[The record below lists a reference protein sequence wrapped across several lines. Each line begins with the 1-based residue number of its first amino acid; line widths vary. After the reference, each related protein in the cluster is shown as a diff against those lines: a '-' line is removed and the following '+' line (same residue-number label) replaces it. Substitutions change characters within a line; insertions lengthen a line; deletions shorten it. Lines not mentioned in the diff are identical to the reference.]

1 MAVFSPTPATSHRT
15 SRAFA
20 CRTSTAGHDA
30 FAPAPAQIDNGDEER
45 YADKSGTYTK
55 GILQLG
61 VGVVDLAAYDTF
73 KKALSSGSPTD
84 FSAIKTGGPRTQN
97 GPQGGLAFDL
107 ECPDASQFTSP
118 PAPRV
123 ASEEYAAELVELYWG
138 ALLRDVP
145 FGRYGTD
152 GLADMAVSELSGL
165 AGYKGPKTGG
175 NVTAGLLFRG
185 SYPSTE
191 KGPYLSQ
198 FMIKDAKFGALPI
211 TQKYVPFAPGQDF
224 MRDQA
229 NFLKVQNGQPTPE
242 SITRLP
248 NLQYLQNGRALA
260 AYTHEDVLYQA
271 YFAAYLVISELAN
284 RLKLQPGDYLNP
296 GNPYLNYPNPKTQNG
311 FDTFGDPDFAATI
324 ASVAR
329 QALNAVWYQ
338 KWFVHLRH
346 RPESGGGLV
355 WLIKNG
361 QGGTVKAQPTTTVL
375 NSMAV
380 QKTGAGQNGT
390 FFLPQAFPE
399 GSPTHPAYPTG
410 HGAVAGACITAL
422 KFFFK
427 NDYKFP
433 ANEVFVPSD
442 DGGTRTQYTGADA
455 ADLELHSELNKL
467 AYNVSF
473 GHGIHAGIHWR
484 SDTETSIRLG
494 EQVALSVLRDRAHTY
509 NEKFTVR
516 LTTLDGGTAVISNE

>member
-1 MAVFSPTPATSHRT
+1 
-15 SRAFA
+15 
-20 CRTSTAGHDA
+20 
-30 FAPAPAQIDNGDEER
+30 
-45 YADKSGTYTK
+45 
-55 GILQLG
+55 
-61 VGVVDLAAYDTF
+61 
-73 KKALSSGSPTD
+73 
-84 FSAIKTGGPRTQN
+84 
-97 GPQGGLAFDL
+97 
-107 ECPDASQFTSP
+107 
-118 PAPRV
+118 
-123 ASEEYAAELVELYWG
+123 
-138 ALLRDVP
+138 
-145 FGRYGTD
+145 
-152 GLADMAVSELSGL
+152 
-165 AGYKGPKTGG
+165 
-175 NVTAGLLFRG
+175 
-185 SYPSTE
+185 
-191 KGPYLSQ
+191 
-198 FMIKDAKFGALPI
+198 
-211 TQKYVPFAPGQDF
+211 
-224 MRDQA
+224 
-229 NFLKVQNGQPTPE
+229 
-242 SITRLP
+242 
-248 NLQYLQNGRALA
+248 
-260 AYTHEDVLYQA
+260 
-271 YFAAYLVISELAN
+271 
-284 RLKLQPGDYLNP
+284 
-296 GNPYLNYPNPKTQNG
+296 
-311 FDTFGDPDFAATI
+311 
-324 ASVAR
+324 
-329 QALNAVWYQ
+329 VWYQ

-361 QGGTVKAQPTTTVL
+361 QGGSVQGQPTATVL
-375 NSMAV
+375 NSTAV
-380 QKTGAGQNGT
+380 QKTDAAQNGT